1 MLKFW
6 FDLSMLGVEA
16 QQVVWLR
23 SMKIAMG
30 GKAGE
35 REAVRMVS
43 EKLTAA
49 REAGLDLAM
58 GKSVHSLVGSYRK
71 RVRANRRRLSR

>member
-6 FDLSMLGVEA
+6 FDVSMLGFEA

-23 SMKIAMG
+23 TMKIALG
-30 GKAGE
+30 GRASE
-35 REAVRMVS
+35 REAMRMVS

-49 REAGLDLAM
+49 REAGFDLAM
-58 GKSVHSLVGSYRK
+58 GKSVDSLVSGYRK
-71 RVRANRRRLSR
+71 KVRANRRRLSR

>member
-6 FDLSMLGVEA
+6 FDVSMLGFEA
-16 QQVVWLR
+16 QQVVWQR
-23 SMKIAMG
+23 TMKIALG
-30 GKAGE
+30 GRAGE

-49 REAGLDLAM
+49 REASFDLAM
-58 GKSVHSLVGSYRK
+58 GKGPNSLVSGYRK
-71 RVRANRRRLSR
+71 KVRANRRRLSR

>member
-6 FDLSMLGVEA
+6 FDVSMLGFEA

-23 SMKIAMG
+23 TMKIALG
-30 GKAGE
+30 GRAGE
-35 REAVRMVS
+35 REAMRMVS

-49 REAGLDLAM
+49 REAGIDLAM
-58 GKSVHSLVGSYRK
+58 GKSADSLVSGYRK
-71 RVRANRRRLSR
+71 KVRANRRRLSR